1 MSAGPQCET
10 GQPARMAAATPS
22 RSGNLS
28 MPGEPL
34 SAPGPASFSSNATI
48 GANIVAEL
56 PSSQST
62 KNLVAE
68 VGSFSNTSCSTSL
81 PADLTKVARGHV
93 CTHFG
98 EAPDRWVVEH
108 NAIFSPAVE
117 RAGREESGFRRG
129 SWATLS
135 LAMWS
140 AAISFLQRRRPI
152 QSEDVEEEVDEIQIE
167 HQGARDGKRH
177 G

>member
-34 SAPGPASFSSNATI
+34 RARPRQLFEQRDYWSEHCSGTALQPIDEKPRRRGRVILQHELFDEPASRPHKGRSRPC
-48 GANIVAEL
+48 L
-56 PSSQST
+56 Y
-62 KNLVAE
+62 
-68 VGSFSNTSCSTSL
+68 
-81 PADLTKVARGHV
+81 
-93 CTHFG
+93 THFG